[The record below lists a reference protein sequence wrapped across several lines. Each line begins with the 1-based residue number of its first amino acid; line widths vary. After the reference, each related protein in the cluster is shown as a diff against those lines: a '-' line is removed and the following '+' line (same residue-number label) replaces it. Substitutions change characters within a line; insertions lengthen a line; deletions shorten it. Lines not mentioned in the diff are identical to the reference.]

1 MIDKSTL
8 YGYNVFIDE
17 KQGDFMKQVLAI
29 ILTVFSTL
37 MLAGFIL
44 ILKNKE
50 FNIIISRVYHGYS
63 LEWNKKMLGFSL
75 VFFILSVIG
84 LVRESFLQNKK
95 EKKERED
102 KVQKQQEKDTL
113 QAQIAEMQ
121 QQLQQMKGQQP
132 NDMQLNDI
140 QLRLNEMEAR
150 MQSLAPKKQVQNNNA
165 AAGTPTVVEVDLGT
179 LSSLES
185 SIWSIGGRWIV
196 SFLISF
202 LLSMGS
208 VFIIYIWVSLA
219 WFFIKLTHNYLIGIV
234 VCVISMAALFDK
246 ISNMS
251 GAVNLIATFALVFGC
266 FIIDIINVIR
276 YIRLKTKLKKMGIT
290 IS

>member
-1 MIDKSTL
+1 
-8 YGYNVFIDE
+8 
-17 KQGDFMKQVLAI
+17 MKQVLSI

-44 ILKNKE
+44 VLKNKD
-50 FNIIISRVYHGYS
+50 FNSIISRVYSGYS
-63 LEWNKKMLGFSL
+63 LDWNKKMIGFSL
-75 VFFILSVIG
+75 VFFALSVIG
-84 LVRESFLQNKK
+84 LIRESFLQNKK
-95 EKKERED
+95 EKTERAVKAQKE
-102 KVQKQQEKDTL
+102 QEKDTL

-121 QQLQQMKGQQP
+121 LQIQQMRGQQT
-132 NDMQLNDI
+132 NDMQLDDI

-150 MQSLAPKKQVQNNNA
+150 MQSLEPKKQVQNNNA
-165 AAGTPTVVEVDLGT
+165 DAGTPAVVEVDLST

-234 VCVISMAALFDK
+234 VCAISMAALFDK